1 MTEGDSPQIAQA
13 KVGTRLSKLYTAI
26 WKWLGKHA
34 DYVMPL
40 EGDYPA
46 MHLRHGTYDKGKP
59 FYDPALSETF
69 LRYLDTPE
77 SLFHVRAAM
86 DAIRK
91 ADKSAYA
98 FAALKIRGWTNER
111 IAEVLGQKAWRR
123 GSSLRLIKARL
134 RIMSAVIGLV
144 PESKIRGWGLL
155 AARDDLAA
163 TTLKYGSRF
172 RGQVEDDGRECL
184 LLRDGWQRAIGGQPC
199 DVIFP
204 HPTISK
210 STVGDMVWIKKSK
223 TSIAGEARIAGI
235 EPATF
240 NGQGFPVIGR
250 GKQLML
256 SPGDI
261 VWIFSL
267 VEGRPLEEVPS

>member
-1 MTEGDSPQIAQA
+1 MAEGDSPQLVQA
-13 KVGTRLSKLYTAI
+13 KAGTRLSKLYTAI

-59 FYDPALSETF
+59 FYDPALSENF
-69 LRYLDTPE
+69 LRYLDMPE
-77 SLFHVRAAM
+77 SLYQARAAM

-91 ADKSAYA
+91 TDKSAYA
-98 FAALKIRGWTNER
+98 FAALKIRGWANER
-111 IAEVLGQKAWRR
+111 IAEVLGQKAWGRD
-123 GSSLRLIKARL
+123 SSLRLINTRL
-134 RIMSAVIGLV
+134 RIMSAVIDLV

-155 AARDDLAA
+155 AARADLAA

-172 RGQVEDDGRECL
+172 RGQVEDDGRDCL
-184 LLRDGWQRAIGGQPC
+184 LIRDGWYRVIGGEPC

-204 HPTISK
+204 HPTRPK
-210 STVGDMVWIKKSK
+210 SAAGDMVWIKRSK
-223 TSIAGEARIAGI
+223 VAIAGEARIVGMGSAI
-235 EPATF
+235 F
-240 NGQGFPVIGR
+240 NGQDLPVIGR
-250 GKQLML
+250 GKQLIL

-261 VWIFSL
+261 VWIVSL
-267 VEGRPLEEVPS
+267 AEGKPLQEATP